1 MNEYCT
7 WHEDEDGLWWTD
19 CKEIHE
25 FFDGT
30 PIENSYRFCPYCGK
44 ALVEKRFEYEEED
57 V

>member
-1 MNEYCT
+1 MNECIWT
-7 WHEDEDGLWWTD
+7 EDEDGLWWTA